1 MNLKSGDKNNMKLKI
16 LIIAFFICFFNIG
29 ICFAQ
34 EENAENIFYD
44 MQNTISET
52 INTTHLSFS
61 ENEPSRTTS
70 EEEISSDTD
79 IFEDSSG
86 SHEGASDSDIS
97 PSQTDVP
104 PTTAPPVE
112 ETPSTTDIPETSANP
127 DASPSQTDAPLT
139 TAPPEEEI
147 TSTTDIPEASE
158 VQDAFPS
165 QTDVPLEN
173 DEPDITEKEITEILD
188 FLDIDVPLTFLPV
201 GSSINTDEFPT
212 ITYIQTSTNDF
223 MKCDI
228 MWENIS
234 GIDTSVPGR
243 IAVQGKVLPPDGYC
257 FASGIAPEVEF
268 PILLFDPDGTPTES
282 AYPVYPINDTILITP
297 GSDPNDFINY
307 ADNKLFNTEHGDY
320 FYCKVN
326 WKDFEAVEETGE
338 YSIWGEYILPQ
349 GIYIQPDKPQYYTQ
363 NFFVM
368 NDDTIYLDYAEIL
381 GGNIICKWIK
391 EINDT
396 ENISIYYSID
406 NSKWN
411 EAQNKEYGYV
421 ISNSFII
428 PTTALQADTDYYFKL
443 KYENAFTKTLHIKL
457 DKDQIK
463 TEFMEGDRDGG
474 DNSEQDIPELEQPSN
489 PDSSHRPYRPSG
501 GSSIIAPS
509 KTAIP
514 ENSKDLPAQ
523 SDNNDITEQ
532 LPQKTI
538 ENNEIKNGIIEND
551 SIKNSSN
558 ENNIIEN
565 DSVENN
571 TFERI
576 TDNETVITGER
587 LKQMTESQSGIVFF
601 EKDGIVLE
609 MPRDFIA
616 NNNIQSDDTISVK
629 LDNDTAKINIAVNIN
644 NNPVTDISGSSL
656 HIPEEKAV
664 LKKAETEIPAD
675 NRKYKD
681 ATFTIDETGEYDIE
695 NMPAEKKNELNS
707 LFYRYILFGIVI
719 AGLLF
724 IILLIRKKVNGH
736 RR

>member
-1 MNLKSGDKNNMKLKI
+1 MKLKI

-34 EENAENIFYD
+34 EENTENIFYD

-79 IFEDSSG
+79 IFEDSSD
-86 SHEGASDSDIS
+86 SHERASDSDIS

-139 TAPPEEEI
+139 TAPPEEEMP
-147 TSTTDIPEASE
+147 SPTDIPEASE

-349 GIYIQPDKPQYYTQ
+349 GIYIPPGKPQYYTQ
-363 NFFVM
+363 KFFVM

-391 EINDT
+391 EIDDT
-396 ENISIYYSID
+396 ENISIYYSIGD
-406 NSKWN
+406 SKWN

-457 DKDQIK
+457 NKEQIK

-474 DNSEQDIPELEQPSN
+474 DNSEQDIPQLEQPSK
-489 PDSSHRPYRPSG
+489 PDSSHRPYHPSD

-523 SDNNDITEQ
+523 SDNNDISEQ

-538 ENNEIKNGIIEND
+538 ENNEIKNEIIENN

-558 ENNIIEN
+558 ENNVIEN

-587 LKQMTESQSGIVFF
+587 LEQMTESQGGIVFF

-644 NNPVTDISGSSL
+644 NNPVTNISGSSL

>member
-1 MNLKSGDKNNMKLKI
+1 MKSGDKNNMKLEI

-34 EENAENIFYD
+34 EENTENIFYD

-79 IFEDSSG
+79 IFEDSSA

-243 IAVQGKVLPPDGYC
+243 IAVQGRVLPPDGYC

-320 FYCKVN
+320 FYCKVD

-349 GIYIQPDKPQYYTQ
+349 GIYIPPGKPQYYTQ
-363 NFFVM
+363 KFFVM

-381 GGNIICKWIK
+381 GGNIVCKWIK

-406 NSKWN
+406 NSEWN
-411 EAQNKEYGYV
+411 EAQNKEYGFV

-457 DKDQIK
+457 NKEQIK

-501 GSSIIAPS
+501 GSSIIAPAVTPILERS
-509 KTAIP
+509 EEIP
-514 ENSKDLPAQ
+514 VR
-523 SDNNDITEQ
+523 SDNNDRSQ
-532 LPQKTI
+532 HSPQTHIEDDVKGNDII
-538 ENNEIKNGIIEND
+538 ENDSIESDSAENNFIEND
-551 SIKNSSN
+551 SIKNNPMES
-558 ENNIIEN
+558 
-565 DSVENN
+565 
-571 TFERI
+571 I

-587 LKQMTESQSGIVFF
+587 LKQMTESQGGIVFF